1 MLGTVVGV
9 LNDQIG
15 LAEGVVCSKV
25 DIGNK
30 RWRDQ
35 LICGLLSN

>member
-9 LNDQIG
+9 FNDKIG

-30 RWRDQ
+30 R
-35 LICGLLSN
+35 